1 MVQVQLPLPFSLG
14 PLVKRSRHR
23 PFTAVTGVRFP
34 HGSPLGSLA
43 QLGEHLPY
51 KQRVSGSSPLTST
64 TKTTHESEWFFFL
77 SLETAGFPGR
87 ASCVGNTSYP
97 DGSFFQHRLSGVL
110 ELRKRVRLFPGGRF
124 FAEIQREN
132 APSADG
138 GNVPR
143 PAAGQEGRHQGFYPL
158 NSHFL
163 LGESGADCR
172 YVTASKKEYGRGF
185 FLPQGSTVCSPVET
199 YSQGRLPYCYT
210 YGFISA
216 GRDITVSRKSRAHYD
231 RQSHEDKLY
240 QTPNSQVPSVTTR

>member
-1 MVQVQLPLPFSLG
+1 MVQVQLPLPLFSLG

-77 SLETAGFPGR
+77 SLETTGFPGHTRR
-87 ASCVGNTSYP
+87 AALRSVRAAV
-97 DGSFFQHRLSGVL
+97 FFQHRLSGVL

-163 LGESGADCR
+163 WGGSGADCR
-172 YVTASKKEYGRGF
+172 HVTATKIGN
-185 FLPQGSTVCSPVET
+185 GSRVTVACLS
-199 YSQGRLPYCYT
+199 
-210 YGFISA
+210 
-216 GRDITVSRKSRAHYD
+216 
-231 RQSHEDKLY
+231 
-240 QTPNSQVPSVTTR
+240 

>member
-77 SLETAGFPGR
+77 SLETPGFSGARVLSAIRPIR
-87 ASCVGNTSYP
+87 VGGFSLN
-97 DGSFFQHRLSGVL
+97 LSEGM
-110 ELRKRVRLFPGGRF
+110 RRRY
-124 FAEIQREN
+124 
-132 APSADG
+132 G

-163 LGESGADCR
+163 LGGSGADCQH
-172 YVTASKKEYGRGF
+172 VTAAK
-185 FLPQGSTVCSPVET
+185 
-199 YSQGRLPYCYT
+199 
-210 YGFISA
+210 
-216 GRDITVSRKSRAHYD
+216 
-231 RQSHEDKLY
+231 
-240 QTPNSQVPSVTTR
+240 

>member
-77 SLETAGFPGR
+77 SLETAGFPGHTRR
-87 ASCVGNTSYP
+87 AALRSVRAAA
-97 DGSFFQHRLSGVL
+97 FFQHRLSGVL
-110 ELRKRVRLFPGGRF
+110 ELRKRVCLFPGGRF

-163 LGESGADCR
+163 LGEHGEICR
-172 YVTASKKEYGRGF
+172 AETRKGTAVG
-185 FLPQGSTVCSPVET
+185 LPQRVFLHLFAVHRQRTATHTVNST
-199 YSQGRLPYCYT
+199 Q
-210 YGFISA
+210 SA
-216 GRDITVSRKSRAHYD
+216 A
-231 RQSHEDKLY
+231 
-240 QTPNSQVPSVTTR
+240 

>member
-1 MVQVQLPLPFSLG
+1 MVIYGIFIMAVGKAAMHRSYLYPHNPTFGALSQGRARFFCAKAGAALLFQHKLCWARELRSNTPCPGSTSSCTDC
-14 PLVKRSRHR
+14 LVHTNR
-23 PFTAVTGVRFP
+23 AG
-34 HGSPLGSLA
+34 GSPLTDGGVFA
-43 QLGEHLPY
+43 QP
-51 KQRVSGSSPLTST
+51 Q
-64 TKTTHESEWFFFL
+64 
-77 SLETAGFPGR
+77 LECAAYG
-87 ASCVGNTSYP
+87 
-97 DGSFFQHRLSGVL
+97 
-110 ELRKRVRLFPGGRF
+110 
-124 FAEIQREN
+124 
-132 APSADG
+132 G

>member
-34 HGSPLGSLA
+34 HGSPHGSLA

-77 SLETAGFPGR
+77 FLGAPTFRGARVASAICPFRAGGFSLRFSE
-87 ASCVGNTSYP
+87 
-97 DGSFFQHRLSGVL
+97 
-110 ELRKRVRLFPGGRF
+110 ELRS
-124 FAEIQREN
+124 AERGD
-132 APSADG
+132 S
-138 GNVPR
+138 PR

-163 LGESGADCR
+163 LGGSGADCR
-172 YVTASKKEYGRGF
+172 HVTAAKRGTAVGLLLRLF
-185 FLPQGSTVCSPVET
+185 RKIFAVHRQRTATQAV
-199 YSQGRLPYCYT
+199 YSAQARHS
-210 YGFISA
+210 SA
-216 GRDITVSRKSRAHYD
+216 AQLFNT
-231 RQSHEDKLY
+231 LY
-240 QTPNSQVPSVTTR
+240 RTAPTN

>member
-172 YVTASKKEYGRGF
+172 HVTAAKRGTAVGLLLRLF
-185 FLPQGSTVCSPVET
+185 RKIFAVHRQRTATQAV
-199 YSQGRLPYCYT
+199 YSAQARHS
-210 YGFISA
+210 SA
-216 GRDITVSRKSRAHYD
+216 AQLFNT
-231 RQSHEDKLY
+231 LY
-240 QTPNSQVPSVTTR
+240 RTAPTN